1 MNSSNIRWAVIG
13 SIAVAT
19 AISAGVLVAKKGISW
34 KDMKEQ
40 IASIPWEF
48 EGQEK
53 YR

>member
-1 MNSSNIRWAVIG
+1 MKNPKIRWAVIG
-13 SIAVAT
+13 SIAVLT
-19 AISAGVLVAKKGISW
+19 AISAGALVKKKRISW
-34 KDMKEQ
+34 KNLKEQ